1 MLIETAGIPAVIVKP
16 TAPIGPR
23 DVKPT
28 PTGRMIIEAV
38 SGRMPAYVNT
48 GLNVVHVDDV
58 AAGHL
63 LAFSMGES
71 ERPILSAAKIAR
83 SSGF

>member
-1 MLIETAGIPAVIVKP
+1 MVIVKP
-16 TAPIGPR
+16 TAPFGPR

-28 PTGRMIIEAV
+28 PTGRLVVEAA

-58 AAGHL
+58 A
-63 LAFSMGES
+63 S
-71 ERPILSAAKIAR
+71 R
-83 SSGF
+83 SLIGL